1 MLKRRSRIQKYIS
14 TLKKKQLKKDALRN
28 HTVLKYKIENDDGD
42 AKVEH
47 EQPQIEI
54 EEEAEQACWND
65 PDDEP
70 NAIELPNANKF
81 RKLAQFGLQSQTT
94 EEDYERKLGKLYKQ
108 KYQKVNWAQEA
119 DGIE

>member
-47 EQPQIEI
+47 E
-54 EEEAEQACWND
+54 
-65 PDDEP
+65 
-70 NAIELPNANKF
+70 
-81 RKLAQFGLQSQTT
+81 
-94 EEDYERKLGKLYKQ
+94 
-108 KYQKVNWAQEA
+108 
-119 DGIE
+119 